1 MLSKF
6 SEQIKNI
13 PLWAIPLYGIVV
25 LSVAYIFE
33 YGFGYLPCQL
43 CLWQRLPWTGIVII
57 GAIIVFYPQTTKYL
71 LKICMLIMIIS
82 FGLAIF
88 NAGIEYG
95 FWTSLDD
102 CSSNTELAVQASSLL
117 HSLKNEAIIRC
128 DEPAWTLFGISMT
141 GYNALLSL
149 DALSLFYLMDKNK

>member
-43 CLWQRLPWTGIVII
+43 CLWQRLLWTGIVII
-57 GAIIVFYPQTTKYL
+57 GAIIVF
-71 LKICMLIMIIS
+71 
-82 FGLAIF
+82 
-88 NAGIEYG
+88 
-95 FWTSLDD
+95 
-102 CSSNTELAVQASSLL
+102 
-117 HSLKNEAIIRC
+117 
-128 DEPAWTLFGISMT
+128 
-141 GYNALLSL
+141 
-149 DALSLFYLMDKNK
+149 